1 MDVIIDKLNKG
12 RKNVL
17 EYVKND
23 YDISDVPVFTEKEI
37 EKIYDNRDGDKDLFD
52 ILGSAYALTLN
63 LKHNK
68 IPSHMMRII
77 FLNFAPFGRDPTKVS
92 SKTLK
97 EKIIA
102 IYDNYFNDFDSL
114 IIVIPESINEGLL
127 KSINDI
133 NLHFQNDIKEKD
145 LTDEIMSEMKKNN
158 HILQKKHFQNVTL
171 FSLAEVCVNLS
182 KHRLVPEHIAVRDE
196 REITEILT
204 TLNSTRMQLP
214 VILKTDIQSRI
225 IRLSPGDI
233 CKIKRKDGSI
243 FYRICR

>member
-102 IYDNYFNDFDSL
+102 IYDNYFNEFDSL

-145 LTDEIMSEMKKNN
+145 LTDEIMSEMKK
-158 HILQKKHFQNVTL
+158 
-171 FSLAEVCVNLS
+171 
-182 KHRLVPEHIAVRDE
+182 
-196 REITEILT
+196 
-204 TLNSTRMQLP
+204 
-214 VILKTDIQSRI
+214 I
-225 IRLSPGDI
+225 I
-233 CKIKRKDGSI
+233 I
-243 FYRICR
+243 FYRKNIFKMLHYSVWQKFV